1 MLNFILYKHYI
12 EIPRKIYLRMRKVE
26 ESGEIISTILMVGQ
40 IGRAINERH
49 CARRIRASVQSGYVK
64 LDAFIAQQTFAN

>member
-1 MLNFILYKHYI
+1 
-12 EIPRKIYLRMRKVE
+12 MRKVE